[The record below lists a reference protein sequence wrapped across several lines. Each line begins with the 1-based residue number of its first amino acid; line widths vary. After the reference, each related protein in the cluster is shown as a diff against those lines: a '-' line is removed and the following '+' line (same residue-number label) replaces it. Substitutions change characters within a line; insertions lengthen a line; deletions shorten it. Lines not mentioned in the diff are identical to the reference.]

1 MEFYLGHSACSS
13 NRKPVVVDKV
23 KVVMSENEI
32 SVQKLNNIAAG
43 TA

>member
-1 MEFYLGHSACSS
+1 MGHSACSS
-13 NRKPVVVDKV
+13 NRKPVVVDFV

-32 SVQKLNNIAAG
+32 SEQKLNILAAG

>member
-1 MEFYLGHSACSS
+1 MGLSACTS

-32 SVQKLNNIAAG
+32 SVQKLNIIAAG
-43 TA
+43 KA